1 MSKREELIKRLLA
14 GIAGAFVIIFA
25 ITFSKW
31 SYFAIFFSIMLITQW
46 EFYGLLRAQS
56 FLPIRLLGVAIGSL
70 IFILS
75 FLIEDDLISDRIY
88 FILFPLSYF
97 IFFIKLYNKKDT
109 NPFTNIAFFFLGI
122 IYVSVPLSLLNVTAF
137 ITGSYNYQ
145 LPLGILLI
153 LWASDTGAYF
163 AGVNF
168 GKTKLFE
175 RVSPKKS
182 WEGSLGG
189 TALAMAMA
197 YGLSHY
203 FEVVGLI
210 SWIIITVIIV
220 IAGTYGDLVES
231 MFKRS
236 ILIKDSGTTIPG
248 HGGFLDRFDGL
259 LLAVPFIIVY
269 LELM

>member
-1 MSKREELIKRLLA
+1 MSKREELIKRLIA
-14 GIAGAFVIIFA
+14 GIIGAFIIIFA
-25 ITFSKW
+25 IAFHQWT
-31 SYFAIFFSIMLITQW
+31 YFAVFFSITLITLW

-56 FLPIRLLGVAIGSL
+56 FLPIRLLGMIVGAM
-70 IFILS
+70 IFVLS
-75 FLIEDDLISDRIY
+75 FLIEDCLINDRLY
-88 FILFPLSYF
+88 FLLFPTASF
-97 IFFIKLYNKKDT
+97 IFFIKLYKKNDA

-122 IYVSVPLSLLNVTAF
+122 IYVCVPLSLLNVTAF
-137 ITGSYNYQ
+137 ITGKYNYE

-189 TALAMAMA
+189 TVLALTMA
-197 YGLSHY
+197 YGISHF
-203 FEVVGLI
+203 FEVVTVW
-210 SWIIITVIIV
+210 SWLVITVIII

-269 LELM
+269 LEML

>member
-1 MSKREELIKRLLA
+1 M
-14 GIAGAFVIIFA
+14 
-25 ITFSKW
+25 
-31 SYFAIFFSIMLITQW
+31 
-46 EFYGLLRAQS
+46 
-56 FLPIRLLGVAIGSL
+56 
-70 IFILS
+70 
-75 FLIEDDLISDRIY
+75 
-88 FILFPLSYF
+88 
-97 IFFIKLYNKKDT
+97 
-109 NPFTNIAFFFLGI
+109 
-122 IYVSVPLSLLNVTAF
+122 PLSLLNVTAF
-137 ITGSYNYQ
+137 ITGKYNYE

-189 TALAMAMA
+189 TVLALTMA
-197 YGLSHY
+197 YGISHF
-203 FEVVGLI
+203 FEVVTVW
-210 SWIIITVIIV
+210 SWLVITVIII

-269 LELM
+269 LEML

>member
-1 MSKREELIKRLLA
+1 MSKNKELVRRLIA
-14 GIAGAFVIIFA
+14 GIIGAFVVIFA
-25 ITFSKW
+25 IAYNKW
-31 SYFAIFFSIMLITQW
+31 SYFGVFFSIMLITQW
-46 EFYGLLRAQS
+46 EFYGLLKVQS
-56 FLPIRLLGVAIGSL
+56 FLPIRLLGVIVGAM
-70 IFILS
+70 IFTLS
-75 FLIEDDLISDRIY
+75 FLIENDIISDRIY
-88 FILFPLSYF
+88 FILFPTASF
-97 IFFIKLYNKKDT
+97 IFFIKLYKKNDP

-122 IYVSVPLSLLNVTAF
+122 MYVSIPLSLLNVTAF
-137 ITGSYNYQ
+137 LKGGYNYE
-145 LPLGILLI
+145 LPLGILLL

-189 TALAMAMA
+189 TILAMAMA
-197 YGLSHY
+197 FGISRY
-203 FEVVGLI
+203 FMVVDTL
-210 SWIIITVIIV
+210 SWIIIAAIIIV
-220 IAGTYGDLVES
+220 AGTYGDLVES

>member
-1 MSKREELIKRLLA
+1 MINDA
-14 GIAGAFVIIFA
+14 
-25 ITFSKW
+25 
-31 SYFAIFFSIMLITQW
+31 
-46 EFYGLLRAQS
+46 
-56 FLPIRLLGVAIGSL
+56 
-70 IFILS
+70 
-75 FLIEDDLISDRIY
+75 
-88 FILFPLSYF
+88 
-97 IFFIKLYNKKDT
+97 

-122 IYVSVPLSLLNVTAF
+122 IYVCVPLSLLNVASF
-137 ITGSYNYQ
+137 ITGEYNYQ
-145 LPLGILLI
+145 IPLGIFLI

-189 TALAMAMA
+189 TILALLMTFGVAHFFQSLEL
-197 YGLSHY
+197 YSW
-203 FEVVGLI
+203 LI
-210 SWIIITVIIV
+210 IAAIII

-236 ILIKDSGTTIPG
+236 ILIKDSGSTIPG

-259 LLAVPFIIVY
+259 LLAVPFIVVY
-269 LELM
+269 LEFI